1 MNDIVS
7 FRTRTLLVQSLR
19 AVEAGK
25 ERIALALS
33 TSLARSERDPELSDT
48 PDIIAAL
55 LLNFLIEQVEHVT
68 ETGEPGELDR
78 HRAEHRLHGIDG
90 RHYSRFGDVL
100 VPVLRDTLG
109 PSHPRATALA
119 WSDAFWAVVQRMR
132 QGGEPDA
139 ATKAPRMADA
149 MA

>member
-7 FRTRTLLVQSLR
+7 FRTHTLLAQSLR

-25 ERIALALS
+25 ERIELALS

-48 PDIIAAL
+48 PDLIAAL
-55 LLNFLIEQVEHVT
+55 LLNFLIEQVRHVT
-68 ETGEPGELDR
+68 ETGEPGQLDR

-119 WSDAFWAVVQRMR
+119 WSDAFWAVVKRMR
-132 QGGEPDA
+132 RGREPTLS
-139 ATKAPRMADA
+139 TKVARFAEA